1 MILGSLEFE
10 KFSDTPEENRT
21 PSASV
26 SPDSTLTATPTE
38 NQRDM
43 PTYIEDLCP
52 PRPQTLRI
60 GTHNGIVS
68 NHNKCD
74 KEQQTPQDPNP
85 PFIIPPPILPQE
97 LFDSS
102 SEQDFKV

>member
-1 MILGSLEFE
+1 MC
-10 KFSDTPEENRT
+10 
-21 PSASV
+21 PS
-26 SPDSTLTATPTE
+26 
-38 NQRDM
+38 
-43 PTYIEDLCP
+43 
-52 PRPQTLRI
+52 RPQSLRI
-60 GTHNGIVS
+60 DTQNGIVS
-68 NHNKCD
+68 THMKCD